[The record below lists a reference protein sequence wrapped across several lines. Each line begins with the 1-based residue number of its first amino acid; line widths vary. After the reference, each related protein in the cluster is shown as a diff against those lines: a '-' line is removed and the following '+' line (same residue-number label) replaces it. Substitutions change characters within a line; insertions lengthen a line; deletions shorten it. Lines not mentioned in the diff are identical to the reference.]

1 VKKEERISVLT
12 IVLFVLGP
20 LPQFVKL
27 NACSGIPWTLTWS
40 WIYMLCYLSTAVA
53 IIVGAK
59 AKEREEET
67 TGTALTKETK
77 DFLKMAT
84 RRIYLLAHLT
94 HAIFSIWLAGTSYA
108 THSMHIISTLC
119 FIGLIVVRTA
129 VSIVSTT
136 VTIGT
141 SQVKQANLLRRL
153 GGVVLIVLGA
163 SFVGGSTFFL
173 FGTSIPMSL
182 LKHTIEEI
190 SKASLSSSII
200 LWALHII
207 MLPGLMLGVLGK
219 LSMWMGP
226 SLEVSIRDSH
236 ERELSAG
243 ASHQKDNPKKKEEQA
258 DAAQFHLFFA
268 LAMLVLA
275 LAYYWQR
282 YNPSDT
288 MKPSWVDVFG

>member
-1 VKKEERISVLT
+1 
-12 IVLFVLGP
+12 
-20 LPQFVKL
+20 
-27 NACSGIPWTLTWS
+27 
-40 WIYMLCYLSTAVA
+40 
-53 IIVGAK
+53 
-59 AKEREEET
+59 
-67 TGTALTKETK
+67 
-77 DFLKMAT
+77 
-84 RRIYLLAHLT
+84 
-94 HAIFSIWLAGTSYA
+94 
-108 THSMHIISTLC
+108 
-119 FIGLIVVRTA
+119 
-129 VSIVSTT
+129 
-136 VTIGT
+136 
-141 SQVKQANLLRRL
+141 
-153 GGVVLIVLGA
+153 
-163 SFVGGSTFFL
+163 
-173 FGTSIPMSL
+173 MSL